1 MHNKN
6 MTQKVAG
13 QNILNSKGRT
23 VKKKPLPIEVTQ
35 DEYIEILNVTD
46 FMHHK
51 VAFMLAFES
60 GLRISEVVN
69 LQPEDIDERL
79 KQMRINM
86 GKNSKDRI
94 VNLPLSWRSH
104 LIKHIPLKCQQRA
117 LQKAFINACIKT
129 GLKDKKPKIHFH
141 SLRHGFA
148 TESLRSGVKLYT
160 ISKLLGHEEISTT
173 TIYAHLCPEDAIRE
187 VRSKF
192 GTRKE

>member
-1 MHNKN
+1 MKR
-6 MTQKVAG
+6 Q
-13 QNILNSKGRT
+13 
-23 VKKKPLPIEVTQ
+23 KKKGSKVKEKRLPIEVTQ
-35 DEYIEILNVTD
+35 NEYIEILNASK

-69 LQPEDIDERL
+69 LKPEDISESL
-79 KQMRINM
+79 KQIRVNM

-104 LIKHIPLKCQQRA
+104 LIKYIPLKCQQRA
-117 LQKAFINACIKT
+117 LQKAFIITCENT

-148 TESLRSGVKLYT
+148 TESLRSGVDLYT
-160 ISKLLGHEEISTT
+160 ISKLLGHLDISTT

-187 VRSKF
+187 LRSKF
-192 GTRKE
+192 GRRKK

>member
-1 MHNKN
+1 MKHNK
-6 MTQKVAG
+6 K
-13 QNILNSKGRT
+13 KGER
-23 VKKKPLPIEVTQ
+23 KPKPLPIEVTQ

-69 LQPEDIDERL
+69 LKPEDIDEKL
-79 KQMRINM
+79 NQIRINM

-94 VNLPLSWRSH
+94 VSLPLSWRSH
-104 LIKHIPLKCQQRA
+104 LIKQIPLKCQQRA
-117 LQKAFINACIKT
+117 LQKAFIGACEKT
-129 GLKDKKPKIHFH
+129 GLKKKKPKIHFH

-148 TESLRSGVKLYT
+148 TESLRSGVDLYT
-160 ISKLLGHEEISTT
+160 ISKLLGHEDISTT

-192 GTRKE
+192 GSRKE